1 MGTLVGRRT
10 WRRLRPHWSLAS
22 LQQHQAAF
30 PSTQKF
36 TGRSSGSRR
45 LSSANWSSSSLP
57 AAAACRSPWS
67 SLSGRTG
74 TNLWTMTLPSSNHLQ
89 NFDHAFMSLT
99 FLLYATFAA
108 ALDRANPARP
118 AAEPLTI
125 LAASTAFAQ
134 GLLLFHLP
142 PPTTLAWRPVPLAPS
157 AGHRR
162 LARHHSLGHQPP
174 EELCGRI
181 RSVLDH
187 CLPGDMAHHHGI
199 RPLYAVADVQ
209 GVLHQPRKRA
219 HGGPMP
225 KPGGAPPRQGA
236 EYASIVK
243 LVDDDVED
251 LDVEANMRSFV
262 SMGKT
267 MRSMDLE
274 M

>member
-1 MGTLVGRRT
+1 M
-10 WRRLRPHWSLAS
+10 AS
-22 LQQHQAAF
+22 A
-30 PSTQKF
+30 
-36 TGRSSGSRR
+36 
-45 LSSANWSSSSLP
+45 SSSLVSGISTTTSSCIP
-57 AAAACRSPWS
+57 LHPKVYRSLIWFAAPKLRQLELLVIA
-67 SLSGRTG
+67 SGSCVSI
-74 TNLWTMTLPSSNHLQ
+74 TMELFVRPDRHQPLDYDFTIPSNHLQ